1 MPAGSIGKLYPYAM
15 IAAISF
21 CALAIIPVWGFPFG
35 SDFEHHYRL
44 AVGFFDAMTSG
55 DAMPSWLAST
65 NGGYGDPSVRF
76 YPPLLY
82 WLIAGFHLAGLDWF
96 FASFATFFI
105 FTFVGGAGMYLWA
118 SDYAATRYAVAAA
131 GLYIVSPFHANEFY
145 QASLFAQYAA
155 ACVLPFGFALVDR
168 ITTRSGWR
176 YCGLFALAFAVFLL
190 LNPPFALVG
199 TLSVAVYI
207 LLRMVQNGVAESFV
221 RMFVAVSLAFLIAS
235 FFWVTAAAELA
246 WKAPVDLAQSA
257 WFLYSNNFLFGL
269 GDETRNY
276 WLNYLS
282 GITSIFVLCAAVLIF
297 RWRRQAIAPLGLVV
311 FTFLMSTPLSKPLWD
326 VSGVLQQTQFP
337 WRFLTITTAGLIAL
351 NAIALPEIFALW
363 RTKYRPLTIALTGG
377 LLIVVCFFSLQIV
390 RGATFIG
397 RGEMN
402 SKVESLRSS
411 YSNGD
416 FLPIW
421 ADPRPR
427 KMETVV
433 EIEGRNIEI
442 RTAEREHIEFAVS
455 EGGSAEAR
463 LRLFYYPRW
472 RAVSAGQELPTA
484 PTDDGALMVSV
495 PEEASVID
503 VRFEEPFLSKAASWI
518 SLAAFA
524 AAVGLVLFGTRSSP
538 QLTP

>member
-1 MPAGSIGKLYPYAM
+1 MPPGSIGKLFPYAM

-21 CALAIIPVWGFPFG
+21 CALAIIPIWGFPFG

-44 AVGFFDAMTSG
+44 AVGFFDAMRDG
-55 DAMPSWLAST
+55 DPMPSWLAST

-96 FASFATFFI
+96 FASLAAFFVFTFF
-105 FTFVGGAGMYLWA
+105 GGAGMYLWA

-168 ITTRSGWR
+168 IAIRSGWR
-176 YCGLFALAFAVFLL
+176 YCGLFALAFAAFLL
-190 LNPPFALVG
+190 LNPPFAVIG
-199 TLSVAVYI
+199 TMSVAVYI
-207 LLRMVQNGVAESFV
+207 FLRMVQNGVAESFV
-221 RMFVAVSLAFLIAS
+221 RMLVAVGLAFLIAS

-276 WLNYLS
+276 WLNFLA

-297 RWRRQAIAPLGLVV
+297 RSRHQAIAPLVLVV

-337 WRFLTITTAGLIAL
+337 WRFLTITTAGLIVL
-351 NAIALPEIFALW
+351 NATALPHIFALW
-363 RTKYRPLTIALTGG
+363 RTKYRPVTVALTGG
-377 LLIVVCFFSLQIV
+377 LLVVVCFFALQIV

-402 SKVESLRSS
+402 SKVEALRSS
-411 YSNGD
+411 YSNRD

-421 ADPRPR
+421 AEPRPAKR
-427 KMETVV
+427 ETVV

-442 RTAEREHIEFAVS
+442 RTVEKEHIVFAVS
-455 EGGSAEAR
+455 AGSSAEAR
-463 LRLFYYPRW
+463 LRLFYYPCW
-472 RAVSAGQELPTA
+472 RAVSAGQELPTGPA
-484 PTDDGALMVSV
+484 ADGALMVAI
-495 PEEASVID
+495 PEVASVID
-503 VRFEEPFLSKAASWI
+503 VRFEEPFLSKAATWI
-518 SLAAFA
+518 SLSAFA
-524 AAVGLVLFGTRSSP
+524 AAIVLVLLGAGSRP